1 MKTCTYFSV
10 VFCGFCRILYWYEK
24 CGYVSD
30 QIRIIALNEKC
41 SARKW
46 EWDENVI
53 ASKKNQTKYEPHGSR
68 CTSCMC
74 TLYFIWLKRIDEIQ
88 KQKKNHYLCCFSPN
102 PLLLLLLSAVV
113 LVTFHFSCSN
123 YIHHHYEFFFLL
135 LLLLFCA
142 KIRVT
147 LYYYST
153 KNAIFFVIHS
163 FTASIDVF
171 SVLFFGLCAASTLPS
186 CMYTMHTF
194 TQINN
199 VE

>member
-123 YIHHHYEFFFLL
+123 YIHHHYEFFFFIIIVIILCKNTRDP
-135 LLLLFCA
+135 LLLFNKKRYFFRYTFVHCINRRFFRA
-142 KIRVT
+142 FFWLMCGVNIAI
-147 LYYYST
+147 LYVY
-153 KNAIFFVIHS
+153 NAHIH
-163 FTASIDVF
+163 T
-171 SVLFFGLCAASTLPS
+171 
-186 CMYTMHTF
+186 
-194 TQINN
+194 N
-199 VE
+199 